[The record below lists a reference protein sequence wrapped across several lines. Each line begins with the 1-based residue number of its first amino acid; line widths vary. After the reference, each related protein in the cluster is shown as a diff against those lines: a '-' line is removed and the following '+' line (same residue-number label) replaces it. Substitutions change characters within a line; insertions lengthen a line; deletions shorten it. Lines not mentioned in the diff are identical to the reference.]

1 MAWEFYVGGWKR
13 IHIFNQPTI
22 SIVSLE
28 ICVTRQQTISEER
41 QNLATQFET
50 GTANQMAA
58 FDQEPITRF
67 RKMLPSRSTLMS
79 KYGNGWSDEYNKI
92 QQKNTFPS

>member
-1 MAWEFYVGGWKR
+1 
-13 IHIFNQPTI
+13 
-22 SIVSLE
+22 
-28 ICVTRQQTISEER
+28 VTRQQTISEER

-79 KYGNGWSDEYNKI
+79 KYGNG
-92 QQKNTFPS
+92 